1 MKETKI
7 MNVFNKY
14 IKNFD
19 MNKGNVKALYF
30 HSLKMMELCKDIANN
45 LGIFT
50 EDEVVICGFIGLF
63 HDIGAFS
70 NRKKLTFLNNEGI
83 DYSKKSVDIIFDS
96 DKLIRKITE
105 VSTYDD
111 IIKVSI
117 YCQNKNGLPNGLDE
131 KMLHFCK
138 VIKDAHALDNF
149 RMVINYP
156 YMDMQIDD
164 YPNSLVY
171 DNFRQ
176 YRVINNK
183 ISDND
188 ADNIL
193 EVLSQIFG
201 MNYRWSFILLKQEE
215 FVDKLISSLKIKNKE
230 IKKFFTQIGMV
241 LNLYIDRKIAS

>member
-1 MKETKI
+1 M
-7 MNVFNKY
+7 
-14 IKNFD
+14 
-19 MNKGNVKALYF
+19 
-30 HSLKMMELCKDIANN
+30 
-45 LGIFT
+45 
-50 EDEVVICGFIGLF
+50 
-63 HDIGAFS
+63 
-70 NRKKLTFLNNEGI
+70 
-83 DYSKKSVDIIFDS
+83 
-96 DKLIRKITE
+96 
-105 VSTYDD
+105 STYDD

-138 VIKDAHALDNF
+138 VLKDAHALDNF

>member
-70 NRKKLTFLNNEGI
+70 NRKKLTFLNNEGV

-111 IIKVSI
+111 IIKVSKKVFIDTI
-117 YCQNKNGLPNGLDE
+117 Y
-131 KMLHFCK
+131 MLEG
-138 VIKDAHALDNF
+138 V
-149 RMVINYP
+149 
-156 YMDMQIDD
+156 
-164 YPNSLVY
+164 
-171 DNFRQ
+171 
-176 YRVINNK
+176 
-183 ISDND
+183 
-188 ADNIL
+188 
-193 EVLSQIFG
+193 
-201 MNYRWSFILLKQEE
+201 
-215 FVDKLISSLKIKNKE
+215 KE
-230 IKKFFTQIGMV
+230 
-241 LNLYIDRKIAS
+241 

>member
-70 NRKKLTFLNNEGI
+70 NRKKLTFLNNEGV

-117 YCQNKNGLPNGLDE
+117 YCKNKNGLPNGLDE